1 MFMLVSGRPEDLTD
15 KKECKVIEKR
25 TGESKPCQKVFIFE
39 DQTYYG
45 CTTVKGENGKVSIY
59 LLSIYLKGNFHN
71 LHDIGT

>member
-45 CTTVKGENGKVSIY
+45 CTTVKGENGKV
-59 LLSIYLKGNFHN
+59 
-71 LHDIGT
+71 